1 MFFFLHVQE
10 RGAYDSCGKTFI
22 NCWFSVS
29 ATTPSKTPP
38 ENGRSSLKME
48 KQRFV
53 VQFHQND
60 YKQDLYQ
67 EVTQLT
73 QASVGEQILSAYV
86 HTEILFP
93 A

>member
-1 MFFFLHVQE
+1 
-10 RGAYDSCGKTFI
+10 
-22 NCWFSVS
+22 
-29 ATTPSKTPP
+29 
-38 ENGRSSLKME
+38 ME

-86 HTEILFP
+86 HTEILFS